1 MTHSQESDDPTTPD
15 AAVPEQGETPEPTP
29 APRATPASVKPGP
42 VKPSSIRP
50 SAPAKGAAA
59 KPAADASGTGAPAVT
74 PPPSYSTDLEEARRF
89 ARVAEDGHVF
99 VLIDGEEHP
108 VGQYPDASAD
118 EALGYFVRKYDDVVN
133 QLLLLE
139 HRVAAHAPTT
149 DMNKTLDHL
158 AETVAAKGMVGD
170 LPALQE
176 RIEKARADVAQLHEV
191 EKKAH
196 EEHRAAHLAERE
208 QIVAEAEEL
217 AGRDPEK
224 VQWKQSSQRMNELFE
239 LWKAAQKSG
248 MRLGRGTE
256 DALWKRF
263 RGARTTFDRHRR
275 AFFSQLDSDHAEA
288 KRVKEDLIRRAEELS
303 TSTDWGRTAGEYR
316 KLMAEWKASK
326 RAARKDDDALWARF
340 RAAQDVFFE
349 SRNQT
354 NAALDAEFEENLKV
368 KEALLEEARAIDPGK
383 DLAAA
388 KKKLDALRERWDAAG
403 KVPRSAMQR
412 IEAALRQVE
421 DAVKDAEDHEWRRS
435 NPETKAR
442 SNSMLE
448 QLQDSIAQLE
458 DELETARAGGE
469 KRAIKQAEEAL
480 EARRTWLKTVE
491 ASAKDLH

>member
-1 MTHSQESDDPTTPD
+1 MTHSQESDDQNTPNE
-15 AAVPEQGETPEPTP
+15 AVPTPEEAPKPATP
-29 APRATPASVKPGP
+29 GKPTPASVKPGA

-50 SAPAKGAAA
+50 AAPSAGRP
-59 KPAADASGTGAPAVT
+59 ADATSQTTESSAHSVT

-99 VLIDGEEHP
+99 VLVNGEEHP

-118 EALGYFVRKYDDVVN
+118 EALAYFVRKYDDVVN

-139 HRVAAHAPTT
+139 HRVAAKAPTT

-170 LPALQE
+170 LPAVEE
-176 RIEKARADVAQLHEV
+176 RIEKARADVAQLHAA

-196 EEHRAAHLAERE
+196 DEAREVHLAERE

-224 VQWKQSSQRMNELFE
+224 VQWKQSSQRMNELFD

-256 DALWKRF
+256 DSLWKRF
-263 RGARTTFDRHRR
+263 RSARTTFDRHRR
-275 AFFSQLDSDHAEA
+275 AFFSQLDADHSEA
-288 KRVKEDLIRRAEELS
+288 KRAKEALIARAEELS
-303 TSTDWGRTAGEYR
+303 TSTDWGHTAGEYR
-316 KLMAEWKASK
+316 KLMSEWKASK

-340 RAAQDVFFE
+340 RAAQDVFFAA
-349 SRNQT
+349 RNET

-368 KEALLEEARAIDPGK
+368 KEALLEKARAIDPAK

-388 KKKLDALRERWDAAG
+388 KKSLDSIREQWDAAG
-403 KVPRSAMQR
+403 KVPRSAMHR
-412 IEAALRQVE
+412 IEASLRQVE

-458 DELETARAGGE
+458 SELEAAKAGGNQ
-469 KRAIKQAEEAL
+469 RTIKQAEEAL
-480 EARRTWLKTVE
+480 EARRTWLQTVE
-491 ASAKDLH
+491 ASARELN